1 MTIKIVL
8 PDGKDVKT
16 PIGTRV
22 FTHEGYEIENI
33 EEIEILPMRVD
44 SIIQAKITVAVDSI
58 ENLEGVVC
66 NLGGLIKE
74 MPIEFIE
81 SELLEIGYK
90 VVKVD

>member
-8 PDGKDVKT
+8 PEGKGVKT
-16 PIGTRV
+16 ANGTKV
-22 FTHEGYEIENI
+22 FNREGHEIENI
-33 EEIEILPMRVD
+33 EEIEILPMRVN

-66 NLGGLIKE
+66 EFEGLIKH
-74 MPIEFIE
+74 MPIDFIE
-81 SELLEIGYK
+81 SELSAIGYK

>member
-8 PDGKDVKT
+8 PEGKGVKT
-16 PIGTRV
+16 VNGTKV
-22 FTHEGYEIENI
+22 FNHEGHEIENI
-33 EEIEILPMRVD
+33 SKIEILPMRVN

-66 NLGGLIKE
+66 KLGGLVKE

-90 VVKVD
+90 VVKVE